1 MLNIFRFHAS
11 TSLKCLASFTRYLFT
26 QSFINDDMAIP
37 TPIPHLSTPTLLTIK
52 LDTVHLR
59 QIKCLQNQC
68 YTTMCY
74 WLSNRCSIC
83 IQFHCF
89 ANNSGPTSPMF
100 SLPNFIRSFCWKAFS
115 PPLPHTPYP
124 TASLFEMDNFSNP
137 FSYDVSVNIHLYFP
151 FCELFWIIQLQC
163 DLILF
168 LSQKMKWY
176 CFVNL

>member
-1 MLNIFRFHAS
+1 MPV

-59 QIKCLQNQC
+59 QIKCLQNQW

-74 WLSNRCSIC
+74 WLSNRCSIRL
-83 IQFHCF
+83 QFHCF

-100 SLPNFIRSFCWKAFS
+100 SLPMSLDHFVEKIFL
-115 PPLPHTPYP
+115 PPPHPLTPTPTP

-137 FSYDVSVNIHLYFP
+137 FSS
-151 FCELFWIIQLQC
+151 
-163 DLILF
+163 
-168 LSQKMKWY
+168 
-176 CFVNL
+176 